1 MFLGVPVLSI
11 AYWCVD
17 QEMAQRVLAGKN
29 LNEVRLG
36 TSCASLMKIL
46 PPFIT
51 SNLFFVNTFIL
62 VFLSLSWCDCACF
75 V

>member
-36 TSCASLMKIL
+36 TACASLMKIL

-51 SNLFFVNTFIL
+51 SNLIYSNIFVL
-62 VFLSLSWCDCACF
+62 VFLSFPWCNRTCF